1 MQHCAGVALL
11 SRKLAV
17 YENERYNPVAGG
29 WGSRGLLPT
38 DRKPWSNST
47 GSAGYASLKEVDE
60 ALLSAGWRWEASSWD
75 VNVDTSTDAD
85 GWSYSAD
92 FGWFD
97 SAGGVKGQEG
107 STVPAGPASS
117 TVTINGLQDGAD
129 ILAEAAQS
137 VEGLVGGSGG
147 VSNKQMMHFVRRRR
161 RTRLQTFDPELL
173 SDFGALTCDWCDLD
187 EVENVSSVLLHAL
200 AVASVRAHPRNLTEQ
215 KCNKLKTEL
224 VNFLSLRGGDLIS
237 TGQYSHKVVAS
248 RLEEFSKGTGSAWSA
263 VSSLVASGSPIEILG
278 RRTADIAGAYF
289 SHEERRVLAGLVI
302 RKHDVTFQYHCDK
315 PGCGAACEF
324 RIEKCPHDGCGT
336 VYSSKWAQEHDSVC
350 PQKII
355 PCTRVCGDSCIRR
368 LMQKHLSFACPLR
381 PSECPYKDL
390 GCMASLTHAEMPQHI
405 EESMPSHLLLSL
417 ARLQEQQGVIRDLHH
432 RVSQLEGRHE
442 HLATS
447 HAKHAVA
454 IAAAIETQSLR
465 ADKADKALRDD
476 ISALRKQTSA
486 LDSAVSSHTSS
497 LSKHGADIARVDAK
511 VEKEVRPLL
520 AALGA
525 GKR

>member
-1 MQHCAGVALL
+1 VELEGGAAKFVEMQHCAGVALL

-47 GSAGYASLKEVDE
+47 GSAGYATLKEVDE
-60 ALLSAGWRWEASSWD
+60 ALLSAGWRWEASWD
-75 VNVDTSTDAD
+75 VSTDTSTDSD

-97 SAGGVKGQEG
+97 SGGVKQEG
-107 STVPAGPASS
+107 STV
-117 TVTINGLQDGAD
+117 QEGAD
-129 ILAEAAQS
+129 ILASDAAQS

-161 RTRLQTFDPELL
+161 RTRLQTLDPELL
-173 SDFGALTCDWCDLD
+173 TDFGALTCDWCDLE
-187 EVENVSSVLLHAL
+187 EVESVANVLLHAL
-200 AVASVRAHPRNLTEQ
+200 AVASVRAHPRSLTEQ
-215 KCNKLKTEL
+215 KCNKIKTEL
-224 VNFLSLRGGDLIS
+224 VNFLSLRGNDLIS
-237 TGQYSHKVVAS
+237 SGLYGHAVVAS
-248 RLEEFSKGTGSAWSA
+248 RLEEFSKGTGSAWST

-278 RRTADIAGAYF
+278 RRTADISAAYF
-289 SHEERRVLAGLVI
+289 SLQERRVLAGIVI
-302 RKHDVTFQYHCDK
+302 RKHDATFQHHCDK
-315 PGCGAACEF
+315 HGCGAACEF
-324 RIEKCPHDGCGT
+324 RIERCPHDGCGT
-336 VYSSKWAQEHDSVC
+336 VYSSKWAKEHDIVC

-355 PCTRVCGDSCIRR
+355 PCARSCGDSCLRR

-390 GCMASLTHAEMPQHI
+390 GCMASLTHAEMPQHV
-405 EESMPSHLLLSL
+405 EDSMPAHLLLSL

-432 RVSQLEGRHE
+432 RVAQLEGRHE

-454 IAAAIETQSLR
+454 IAAAIETQSMR

-476 ISALRKQTSA
+476 ISALRKQASA

-497 LSKHGADIARVDAK
+497 LTKHGADIARVDAK

-520 AALGA
+520 VALGA